1 MNQIFNYCPIGVLNF
16 NIKVA
21 KDTLFKWKLLHK
33 HVSIRRRLGIVNPTI
48 PIHEVRRIIQS
59 LREKAKS
66 QYRKYLDF
74 GPTIVQNRNV

>member
-1 MNQIFNYCPIGVLNF
+1 MNQIINYCPIGVLNF
-16 NIKVA
+16 NIVVA
-21 KDTLFKWKLLHK
+21 KNTLFKWKLLHK
-33 HVSIRRRLGIVNPTI
+33 HGSIKRRLGIVNTTI

-59 LREKAKS
+59 LREKEQS